1 MINGQFDVKE
11 KIVDD
16 KYLSIHNGLKS
27 AILNDGTLCWWSK
40 LREMLVGSGRMV
52 KILLDIVCLIRHLAL
67 FVTLRLGLPCNN
79 SRAKSR
85 MELNLT
91 V

>member
-40 LREMLVGSGRMV
+40 LRVLVGSERRV
-52 KILLDIVCLIRHLAL
+52 QIPSRYCLFA
-67 FVTLRLGLPCNN
+67 TLRLGLPCNN